1 VSGSARSR
9 APAYVLGTGDAG
21 ASRLNL
27 LHRVME
33 PGTSR
38 VLLASGLAKGMTAVD
53 VGCGIGTV
61 TRQMGDIV
69 GSSGRVNGVDSSEEQ
84 IEVARRE
91 SRSHERVGY
100 TVATAY
106 DTRLPKAAYDFAY
119 TRFVLC
125 HLERPLD
132 ALVEM
137 LSLLKSGGRLLCEEI
152 EASTLASIP
161 PTDPYLATARKAVE
175 FGQRRGVDMDFG
187 AKLPGV
193 FQQLGLVD
201 VEVSAWQP
209 AFFKGEG
216 KRFYERTL
224 MESMPFV
231 LAYGVTSRQEL
242 EVRIE
247 AMRRVNDDESVL
259 VVLPRVWQVW
269 GKKP

>member
-1 VSGSARSR
+1 MSAPGRSR
-9 APAYVLGTGDAG
+9 PPPYVLATGDAG

-38 VLLASGLAKGMTAVD
+38 ALAAAGLGKGMTAVD

-69 GSSGRVNGVDSSEEQ
+69 GSSGRVNGVDAAEEQ

-91 SRSHERVGY
+91 SRSYERIGY

-119 TRFVLC
+119 ARFVLC

-132 ALVEM
+132 ALIEM
-137 LSLLKSGGRLLCEEI
+137 LSLLKPGGRLLCEDI
-152 EASTLASIP
+152 EASSLASVP
-161 PTDPYLATARKAVE
+161 PTDPYLATARKSVE
-175 FGQRRGVDMDFG
+175 FGQRRGVDMDLG

-193 FQQLGLVD
+193 FQQLGLSD
-201 VEVSAWQP
+201 VHVTIWQP

-216 KRFYERTL
+216 KRFYEQTL

-231 LAYGVTSRQEL
+231 LAYGATSREEL
-242 EVRIE
+242 EARIE

-259 VVLPRVWQVW
+259 VVLPKVWQVW
-269 GKKP
+269 GRKP